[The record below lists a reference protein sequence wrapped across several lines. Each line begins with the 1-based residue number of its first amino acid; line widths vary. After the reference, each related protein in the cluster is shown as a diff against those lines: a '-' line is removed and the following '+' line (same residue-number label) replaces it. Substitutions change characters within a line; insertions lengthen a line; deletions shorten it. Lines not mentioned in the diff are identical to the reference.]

1 MSDPST
7 PRLPPLGDAAPI
19 VEFGRSVGAG
29 MHERVMAQAPAD
41 AQPRGRFPGIV
52 ACAKRALLAALLA
65 LPGLAPACEGGYA
78 ASPQYSAA
86 DCVFQNP
93 QNPQAQLSQ
102 PAWKIWTRF
111 LQPADPATAPV
122 DPIPV
127 RKLDRAMLDA
137 LDPAANHVIRLGHS
151 SFLLKLRGRYWLI
164 DPVFGDRV
172 SPFSFAGPKRF
183 HPPPLGLSELPPI
196 EGLWLSH
203 DHYDHLD
210 QPTIETLREQVQRY
224 FVPLGVGQRLRDM
237 GVAAGR
243 IIEFDWW
250 QGGEHAGLSFT
261 AVPAQHFS
269 GRSLW
274 DRDRTLWAGWV
285 IESGGQRIVY
295 TGDSGYFAGF
305 KQIGERFGGFDLALM
320 ENGAYDSY
328 WPSVHMS
335 PEETVQAFQDLR
347 ARLLYLVHNST
358 FNMAFHAWQE
368 PMERAAVLAA
378 ARGLP
383 LATPV
388 IGEVLTLGAPRSN
401 QLWWRGLK

>member
-1 MSDPST
+1 M
-7 PRLPPLGDAAPI
+7 
-19 VEFGRSVGAG
+19 
-29 MHERVMAQAPAD
+29 
-41 AQPRGRFPGIV
+41 
-52 ACAKRALLAALLA
+52 KRALLIAVLA
-65 LPGLAPACEGGYA
+65 LPGLAPACEGSYT
-78 ASPQYSAA
+78 ASPQFSAT
-86 DCVFQNP
+86 DCVFQNQ
-93 QNPQAQLSQ
+93 QNPQAQPSQ
-102 PAWKIWTRF
+102 PPWKIWTRF
-111 LQPADPATAPV
+111 LQPADPTTAPV

-127 RKLDRAMLDA
+127 RKLARAELDA

-164 DPVFGDRV
+164 DPVFGERV

-183 HPPPLGLSELPPI
+183 HPTPLSLIDLPPI

-210 QPTIETLREQVQRY
+210 LPTIETLRDRVQRY
-224 FVPLGVGQRLRDM
+224 FVPLGVGERLRDM
-237 GVAAGR
+237 GVAAER
-243 IIEFDWW
+243 IQEFDWW
-250 QGGEHAGLSFT
+250 QGGSHAGVSFS

-269 GRSLW
+269 GRTLW
-274 DRDRTLWAGWV
+274 DRNRTLWVGWV
-285 IESGGQRIVY
+285 IESGDQRIVY

-347 ARLLYLVHNST
+347 GRMLYPVHNST
-358 FNMAFHAWQE
+358 FNLAFHAWQE
-368 PMERAAVLAA
+368 PMERVAVLAE

-388 IGEVLTLGAPRSN
+388 IGEVLTLGVPRSN